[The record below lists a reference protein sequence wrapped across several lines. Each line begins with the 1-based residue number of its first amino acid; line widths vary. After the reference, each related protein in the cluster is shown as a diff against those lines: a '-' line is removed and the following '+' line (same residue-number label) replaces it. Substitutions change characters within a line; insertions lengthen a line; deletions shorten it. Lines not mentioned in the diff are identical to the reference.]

1 MFFYLFFFSL
11 PPPPSAPY
19 PCSFTPYF
27 SPLLLLLFGTVTNV
41 IISDTPKNLTLFFIQ
56 PPLSSFLLYFFHF
69 FYFAPPV
76 LSPLFPNLREWR
88 MLSSCAAWVLQREE
102 LTVVRWAFPSSPP
115 RYQPHPLHQPHL
127 IAQCTLQWTFYSNT
141 FNEDSFVSSK
151 KNKLLVS
158 WKCRAIYC
166 IVYYYHVGSILR
178 FSFYVLHIS
187 IVKQII

>member
-1 MFFYLFFFSL
+1 MITLFCFLNLLSYLPPQSSPISSFLMFFLPLFLL
-11 PPPPSAPY
+11 PPSPSICPLSNIHV
-19 PCSFTPYF
+19 PLLRIL
-27 SPLLLLLFGTVTNV
+27 PLLLLLFGTVTNV

-76 LSPLFPNLREWR
+76 LSPLYPNLREWR

-141 FNEDSFVSSK
+141 FNEDSFLSSK
-151 KNKLLVS
+151 KIN
-158 WKCRAIYC
+158 C
-166 IVYYYHVGSILR
+166 
-178 FSFYVLHIS
+178 
-187 IVKQII
+187 

>member
-1 MFFYLFFFSL
+1 MITLFCFLNLLSYLPPQSSPIMLISHVFLTSFSSPSL
-11 PPPPSAPY
+11 PLHLPLIHVPLLRIL
-19 PCSFTPYF
+19 
-27 SPLLLLLFGTVTNV
+27 PLLLLLFGTVTNV

-76 LSPLFPNLREWR
+76 LSPLYPNLREWR

-151 KNKLLVS
+151 KIN
-158 WKCRAIYC
+158 C
-166 IVYYYHVGSILR
+166 
-178 FSFYVLHIS
+178 
-187 IVKQII
+187 